1 MRCDSKQLRL
11 RGVATITLSLVLVAT
26 VDAQERAGSSL
37 PGPLLVKVV
46 EETTLQP
53 LPNAEVLLVGSGR
66 RYLTNSRGEIR
77 LARPAVGSLVI
88 GVRQIGFR
96 PVTRELAAPGDTAV
110 VRLARVAYELPRV
123 VRTADR
129 PCDDAP
135 DPASAALSARVLEQL
150 RFSAER
156 YELFRREYPFEVEF
170 GRRSAYADA
179 RSDTMRVRDEEERTN
194 SDAWREPYRPGRV
207 LRRGARGF
215 SVPILF
221 LSTLADSTFWAH
233 HCFSAPGVEWRDG
246 EPLILLQFSPTSR
259 IRTPD
264 WAGVALLDSAT
275 SALRRIEFHLTGLK
289 RGNRPRRLEGY
300 TTFAAPSPFIVVPD
314 TTVAVWWMREPP
326 PDGDWGLPDVGQ
338 MLYTRTMK
346 WRKAEPPPTS
356 RMKTP

>member
-1 MRCDSKQLRL
+1 
-11 RGVATITLSLVLVAT
+11 GVPTITLSLVLVAT
-26 VDAQERAGSSL
+26 VGAQQPASPD
-37 PGPLLVKVV
+37 PGRPLTVRVV
-46 EETTLQP
+46 EDSTLQP
-53 LPNAEVLLVGSGR
+53 LPNAEVAVPALGR

-77 LARPAVGSLVI
+77 LSRPADGSLVI
-88 GVRQIGFR
+88 RVRQIGFR
-96 PVTRELAAPGDTAV
+96 PVTRELAAVPGDTVV

-123 VRTADR
+123 VTTADR
-129 PCDDAP
+129 GCDDAP

-207 LRRGARGF
+207 LRRGAREF

-275 SALRRIEFHLTGLK
+275 SALRRIEFQLTGLK

-314 TTVAVWWMREPP
+314 PTVAVWWMREPP

-356 RMKTP
+356 RTKTP